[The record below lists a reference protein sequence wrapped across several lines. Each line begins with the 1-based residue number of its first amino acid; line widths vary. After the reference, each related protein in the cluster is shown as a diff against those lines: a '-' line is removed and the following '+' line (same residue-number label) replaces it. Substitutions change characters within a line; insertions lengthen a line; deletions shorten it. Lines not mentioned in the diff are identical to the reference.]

1 MHTSQASLPTTS
13 RRLMLSG
20 RARRARD
27 LDYNAPM
34 ADWVA
39 TFKYAFRG
47 LLRQPTFSLV
57 AILTLALGIG
67 ANTAIFSVIKTVVLN
82 PLPYE
87 SPEQIAILWEVN
99 PDGNQGP
106 VSVPTFEDWKREAK
120 SFESLAAYRHVD
132 YSFHGGLSA
141 VAGEPQNVPALK
153 ATPDLFTVLKSQAAL
168 GRTFT
173 ADEAVVG
180 NDRVVVLSHGF
191 WTRALA
197 ADASVIGRAIQLD
210 SVPYTVVGVM
220 PPAFEFPTSTKVEA
234 WTPLAFDPKDMHG
247 RSRRARS
254 LTVVGRIG
262 DGVTPSQAQ
271 EEVSVLASRIA
282 AEFKDSNAGW
292 NARVVAAHDQLVG
305 ASRPALM
312 VLMGAVGFLLLIVCA
327 NMANLLLARLS
338 SRRREMA
345 VRGAL
350 GASRWEVA
358 RPVVAE
364 SLLLSF
370 IGGALGLI
378 GANIGLR
385 MLGTMEEAQLPR
397 MDQIQIDGGVMMF
410 TTVIAIGVA
419 LAFGLLPALH
429 ASKQDLRENMQESS
443 GGTASPYARRLLS
456 ALVVVEVALA
466 LVLLVGAGLMTRSFS
481 KLLQVNPGFDSTNL
495 VAARVLLPATK
506 YQRTSQVRFY
516 EAVLERVKREPGVM
530 NASAVSAMPLH
541 DVGAAG
547 ALPFNVEGQQPP
559 RTEDPLADVRIVA
572 PGYFETM
579 KIKLVAGRFLDERDA
594 EVGPRTSVIN
604 ETMARRYFP
613 DRSPLGLIIQNPH
626 GKSEVVG
633 VVGDV
638 HNQGL
643 DREPRKQVYLPLKQ
657 SPTAGMALVARTDR
671 DAATFGNAIQRAI
684 WEVDPSQPIYEL
696 STMDQILA
704 RAVFLPRLST
714 TLLALFALAALL
726 LAALGIYGVLS
737 YSVSQRTKEIG
748 LRMALGASSGNTVA
762 MIVRSSLGMVALG
775 GLIGLV
781 AAIALARSMADLLF
795 GVEPFDLPSFALAA
809 TTLLIAGV
817 VASLLP
823 ALRTTRVDPIVA
835 LRDQ

>member
-1 MHTSQASLPTTS
+1 MT
-13 RRLMLSG
+13 
-20 RARRARD
+20 
-27 LDYNAPM
+27 
-34 ADWVA
+34 DWA
-39 TFKYAFRG
+39 AAFRYAFRT
-47 LLRQPTFSLV
+47 LRRQPTFTIVS
-57 AILTLALGIG
+57 ILTLALGIG

-87 SPEQIAILWEVN
+87 SPEKIAILWEVN

-120 SFESLAAYRHVD
+120 TLESLAAYRHVD
-132 YSFHGGLSA
+132 FSFKGQGD
-141 VAGEPQNVPALK
+141 PQNVPGLR
-153 ATPDLFTVLKSQAAL
+153 ATPDLFNVLKSNAAL

-173 ADEAVVG
+173 ADESVVG
-180 NDRVVVLSHGF
+180 ADRVVVLSHGF
-191 WTRALA
+191 WTRALG
-197 ADASVIGRAIQLD
+197 ADASVIGRTIQLD
-210 SVPYTVVGVM
+210 SVPFTVVGVM
-220 PPAFEFPTSTKVEA
+220 SPAFEFPTSTDVEV

-254 LTVVGRIG
+254 LTVVGRIA
-262 DGVTPSQAQ
+262 DGSTPQQSQQ
-271 EEVSVLASRIA
+271 EVSVIAARIA
-282 AEFKDSNAGW
+282 NEFKDSNAGW
-292 NARVVAAHDQLVG
+292 GARVVAAQEQLVG

-358 RPVVAE
+358 RPVIAE

-370 IGGALGLI
+370 VGGALGLA
-378 GANIGLR
+378 GAFVGLR
-385 MLGTMEEAQLPR
+385 MLGTMKEAQLPR
-397 MDQIQIDGGVMMF
+397 MDQIQLDGGVLLF

-429 ASKQDLRENMQESS
+429 ASKQELRDVMHESS
-443 GGTASPYARRLLS
+443 GSTGGPYARRLLS

-466 LVLLVGAGLMTRSFS
+466 LVLLVGAGLMTRSFT
-481 KLLQVNPGFDSTNL
+481 KLLQVSPGFDSTNL

-506 YQRTSQVRFY
+506 YPRGTQVRFY
-516 EAVLERVKREPGVM
+516 EAVIERVRREPGVM

-559 RTEDPLADVRIVA
+559 PTEDPLADVRIVA

-579 KIKLVAGRFLDERDA
+579 KIKLLAGRFLDERDGEKNA
-594 EVGPRTSVIN
+594 RTSVIN

-613 DRSPLGLIIQNPH
+613 NESPLGRIIQNPH
-626 GKSEVVG
+626 GKAEVVG

-643 DREPRKQVYLPLKQ
+643 ANDPKKQVYLPLKQ
-657 SPTAGMALVARTDR
+657 SPTAGMALVARTER
-671 DAATFGNAIQRAI
+671 DASSFGNAIQRAI
-684 WEVDPSQPIYEL
+684 WEVDPAQPIYEL

-714 TLLALFALAALL
+714 TLLAMFALAALL

-748 LRMALGASSGNTVA
+748 LRMALGASGGNTVA
-762 MIVRSSLGMVALG
+762 MIVRSSVAMVAIG
-775 GLIGLV
+775 GVIGLI
-781 AAIALARSMADLLF
+781 AATLLARSMAGILY
-795 GVEPFDLPSFALAA
+795 GVGPFDLPSFALALV
-809 TTLLIAGV
+809 TLMIAGV

-823 ALRTTRVDPIVA
+823 ALRTTRVDPVVA
-835 LRDQ
+835 LREQ

>member
-1 MHTSQASLPTTS
+1 
-13 RRLMLSG
+13 
-20 RARRARD
+20 
-27 LDYNAPM
+27 M
-34 ADWVA
+34 ADWTA
-39 TFKYAFRG
+39 AFKYAFRT
-47 LLRQPTFSLV
+47 LRRQPTFTIVS
-57 AILTLALGIG
+57 ILTLALGIG

-87 SPEQIAILWEVN
+87 SPEKIAILWEVN

-120 SFESLAAYRHVD
+120 TLESLAAFRHVD
-132 YSFHGGLSA
+132 FSFKGQGD
-141 VAGEPQNVPALK
+141 PQNVPGLR
-153 ATPDLFTVLKSQAAL
+153 ATPELFNVLKSNAAL

-173 ADEAVVG
+173 AEESVVG
-180 NDRVVVLSHGF
+180 ADRVVVLSHGF
-191 WTRALA
+191 WSRALG
-197 ADASVIGRAIQLD
+197 ADASVIGRTIQLD
-210 SVPYTVVGVM
+210 SVPFTVVGVM
-220 PPAFEFPTSTKVEA
+220 QPTFEFPTSTDVEV

-254 LTVVGRIG
+254 LTVVGRIAG
-262 DGVTPSQAQ
+262 GSSAQQSQQ
-271 EEVSVLASRIA
+271 EVSVIAARIA
-282 AEFKDSNAGW
+282 TEFKDSNAGW
-292 NARVVAAHDQLVG
+292 GARVVAAQEQLVG

-358 RPVVAE
+358 RPVIAE

-370 IGGALGLI
+370 IGGALGLG
-378 GANIGLR
+378 GAFVGLR
-385 MLGTMEEAQLPR
+385 MLGTMKEAQLPR
-397 MDQIQIDGGVMMF
+397 MDQMQLDGGVLLF

-429 ASKQDLRENMQESS
+429 ASRQELRDVMHESS
-443 GGTASPYARRLLS
+443 GSTGGPYARRLLS
-456 ALVVVEVALA
+456 GLVVVEVALA
-466 LVLLVGAGLMTRSFS
+466 LVLLVGAGLMTRSFT
-481 KLLQVNPGFDSTNL
+481 KLLQVSPGFDSTNL
-495 VAARVLLPATK
+495 VAARVLLPTTK
-506 YQRTSQVRFY
+506 YQRPTQVRFY
-516 EAVLERVKREPGVM
+516 EDVLERVKREPGVI

-559 RTEDPLADVRIVA
+559 PTEDPLADVRIVA

-579 KIKLVAGRFLDERDA
+579 KIKLLAGRFLDERDGEKTA
-594 EVGPRTSVIN
+594 RTSVIN

-613 DRSPLGLIIQNPH
+613 NESPLGRIIQNPH
-626 GKSEVVG
+626 GKAEVVG

-643 DREPRKQVYLPLKQ
+643 DRDPKKQVYLPLKQ
-657 SPTAGMALVARTDR
+657 SPTAGMALVARTER
-671 DAATFGNAIQRAI
+671 DASSFGNAIQRAI
-684 WEVDPSQPIYEL
+684 WEVDPAQPIYEL

-714 TLLALFALAALL
+714 TLLAMFAIAALL

-748 LRMALGASSGNTVA
+748 LRMALGASGGNTVA
-762 MIVRSSLGMVALG
+762 MIVRGSVAMVAIG
-775 GLIGLV
+775 GVIGLI
-781 AAIALARSMADLLF
+781 AATLLARSMAGILY
-795 GVEPFDLPSFALAA
+795 GVGPFDLPSFALALV
-809 TTLLIAGV
+809 TLLIAGV

-823 ALRTTRVDPIVA
+823 ALRTTRVDPVVA
-835 LRDQ
+835 LREQ

>member
-1 MHTSQASLPTTS
+1 MSDW
-13 RRLMLSG
+13 LS
-20 RARRARD
+20 A
-27 LDYNAPM
+27 
-34 ADWVA
+34 
-39 TFKYAFRG
+39 FKYAFRA
-47 LLRQPTFSLV
+47 LRRQPTFTAV
-57 AILTLALGIG
+57 AILTLTLGIG

-87 SPEQIAILWEVN
+87 APEKIAILWEVN

-106 VSVPTFEDWKREAK
+106 VSVPTFEDWQRDAR

-132 YSFHGGLSA
+132 YSFKGTGD
-141 VAGEPQNVPALK
+141 PQNVPGLR
-153 ATPDLFTVLKSQAAL
+153 ATPDLFNVLKSNAVL

-173 ADEAVVG
+173 RDEAVVG
-180 NDRVVVLSHGF
+180 ADRVVVLSHGF
-191 WTRALA
+191 WSRALG
-197 ADASVIGRAIQLD
+197 ADATIVGKPIQLD

-220 PPAFEFPTSTKVEA
+220 SPAFEFPTSTKVEV

-254 LTVVGRIG
+254 LTVVGRMG
-262 DGVTPSQAQ
+262 PNVTPPQAQ
-271 EEVSVLASRIA
+271 EEITLLASRIA
-282 AEFKDSNAGW
+282 TEYKDSNAGW

-305 ASRPALM
+305 SSRPALM

-350 GASRWEVA
+350 GASQWEVA
-358 RPVVAE
+358 RPVLAE

-370 IGGALGLI
+370 TGGALGLI
-378 GANIGLR
+378 GAVVGLR
-385 MLGTMEEAQLPR
+385 MLGTLEEARLPR
-397 MDQIQIDGGVMMF
+397 IDQIQLDGGVLLF

-429 ASKQDLRENMQESS
+429 ASRQDLRDNMNESS
-443 GGTASPYARRLLS
+443 GGTATPYARRLLS

-481 KLLQVNPGFDSTNL
+481 KLLQVSPGFDSNNL

-506 YQRTSQVRFY
+506 YQRATQVRFY
-516 EAVLERVKREPGVM
+516 EDVIERMRRAPGISS
-530 NASAVSAMPLH
+530 ASAVSAMPLH

-559 RTEDPLADVRIVA
+559 PTEDPMADVRIVA
-572 PGYFETM
+572 PRYFETM
-579 KIKLVAGRFLDERDA
+579 KIRLIAGRFLDERDA

-613 DRSPLGLIIQNPH
+613 DRSPLGQIIQNPH

-633 VVGDV
+633 IVGDV

-643 DREPRKQVYLPLKQ
+643 ATEPKKQVYLPMRQ
-657 SPTAGMALVARTDR
+657 SPTAGMALVARTETDP
-671 DAATFGNAIQRAI
+671 AAFSNAIQRVI
-684 WEVDPSQPIYEL
+684 WEVDPGQPIYEL

-714 TLLALFALAALL
+714 TLLAAFALAALL

-748 LRMALGASSGNTVA
+748 LRMALGASGGNTVA
-762 MIVRSSLGMVALG
+762 MIVQSSVIMVAIG
-775 GLIGLV
+775 GVIGLAGALV
-781 AAIALARSMADLLF
+781 LARSLEGILY
-795 GVEPFDLPSFALAA
+795 GVEPFDVPSFAMAA
-809 TTLLIAGV
+809 TTLLVAGV
-817 VASLLP
+817 LASLLP
-823 ALRTTRVDPIVA
+823 ALRTTRVDPVVA
-835 LRDQ
+835 LREQ

>member
-1 MHTSQASLPTTS
+1 
-13 RRLMLSG
+13 
-20 RARRARD
+20 
-27 LDYNAPM
+27 M
-34 ADWVA
+34 ADWTA
-39 TFKYAFRG
+39 AFKYAFRT
-47 LLRQPTFSLV
+47 LRRQPTFTIVS
-57 AILTLALGIG
+57 ILTLALGIG

-87 SPEQIAILWEVN
+87 SPEKIAILWEVN

-106 VSVPTFEDWKREAK
+106 VSVPTFEDWQRDAK
-120 SFESLAAYRHVD
+120 SFDSLAAYRHVD
-132 YSFHGGLSA
+132 YSFKGTGD
-141 VAGEPQNVPALK
+141 PQNVPALK
-153 ATPDLFTVLKSQAAL
+153 ATSDLFNVLKSQAAL

-173 ADEAVVG
+173 ADESVVG
-180 NDRVVVLSHGF
+180 ADRVVVLSDGF
-191 WTRALA
+191 WRRALA
-197 ADASVIGRAIQLD
+197 GDAGVIGRTIQLD

-220 PPAFEFPTSTKVEA
+220 PPAFEFPTSTNVEA

-254 LTVVGRIG
+254 LTVVGRMK
-262 DGVTPSQAQ
+262 DSVSPQQAQ
-271 EEVSVLASRIA
+271 QEVSVMAARIA
-282 AEFKDSNAGW
+282 TEFKDSNAGW
-292 NARVVAAHDQLVG
+292 TARVVAAHDQLVG

-358 RPVVAE
+358 RPVIAE

-370 IGGALGLI
+370 VGGALGLI
-378 GANIGLR
+378 GASAGLR
-385 MLGTMEEAQLPR
+385 VLGTMREAQLPR
-397 MDQIQIDGGVMMF
+397 MDSLQLDGGVLLF
-410 TTVIAIGVA
+410 TTVVAIGVA
-419 LAFGLLPALH
+419 LAFGLVPALH
-429 ASKQDLRENMQESS
+429 ASRQDLRDVMHESS
-443 GGTASPYARRLLS
+443 GSTNSPYARRLLS

-466 LVLLVGAGLMTRSFS
+466 LVLLVGAGLMTRSFT
-481 KLLQVNPGFDSTNL
+481 KLLQVSPGFDSTNL
-495 VAARVLLPATK
+495 VAARVLLPTTK
-506 YQRTSQVRFY
+506 YQRATQVRFY
-516 EAVLERVKREPGVM
+516 EDVLERVKREPGVI

-559 RTEDPLADVRIVA
+559 PTEDPLADVRIVA

-579 KIKLVAGRFLDERDA
+579 KIKLIAGRFLDERDA

-604 ETMARRYFP
+604 ETMARRYFGNQ
-613 DRSPLGLIIQNPH
+613 SPLGRVIQNPH

-633 VVGDV
+633 IVGDV

-643 DREPRKQVYLPLKQ
+643 DRDPKKQVYLPLKQ

-684 WEVDPSQPIYEL
+684 WEVDPAQPIYEL

-714 TLLALFALAALL
+714 TLLAMFAIAALL

-748 LRMALGASSGNTVA
+748 LRMALGASGGNTVA
-762 MIVRSSLGMVALG
+762 MIVRSSVGMVVLG
-775 GLIGLV
+775 GVIGLV
-781 AAIALARSMADLLF
+781 ASVALARSMAGILY
-795 GVEPFDLPSFALAA
+795 GVGPFDIPAFTLASLAL
-809 TTLLIAGV
+809 LVAGV
-817 VASLLP
+817 LASVLP
-823 ALRTTRVDPIVA
+823 ALRTTRVDPVIA